1 MVLRLSAA
9 AICAALGLL
18 VAGCGNNNAN
28 QPAPGT
34 TAGSTTIVN
43 NTPAPAAKTTAPA
56 TTGTSTTTT
65 THVKTTIKTTAQSP
79 NSTASATAASTTTKP
94 AVEPKLP
101 GWPCNAPTQ
110 TMAGG
115 LKYRDCKVGTGATP
129 KDGDSVTV
137 NYSGYLLDGTKFDSS
152 LNPGRQP
159 FTFTLGMG
167 QVIKGWDEGVATM
180 KVGGKRKL
188 IVPPTLGYGDQGTPG
203 GPIPPNATLVFDV
216 ELLST
221 GA

>member
-1 MVLRLSAA
+1 
-9 AICAALGLL
+9 
-18 VAGCGNNNAN
+18 
-28 QPAPGT
+28 
-34 TAGSTTIVN
+34 
-43 NTPAPAAKTTAPA
+43 
-56 TTGTSTTTT
+56 
-65 THVKTTIKTTAQSP
+65 
-79 NSTASATAASTTTKP
+79 
-94 AVEPKLP
+94 
-101 GWPCNAPTQ
+101 
-110 TMAGG
+110 MAGG